1 MGIDKETLKNK
12 VVNLLKQYSLSNESA
27 IAIAIDGEWGV
38 GKSYMYHK
46 IIEEEIKKELNI
58 TPIYTSVFGKKDE
71 NEIIKDLVSQFLT
84 IENKNADTI
93 RDFIEGTFKF
103 FGKNIDVDSL
113 FKFFKKEHMSNTIV
127 CIDDFERLSDK
138 IPVQDVLGLISEL
151 KENKGCHVIL
161 LYNSSKINI
170 NSQEQFNNYIEKII
184 DITYNY
190 TPNPC
195 DQLELLKGLLKYPLY
210 TEKFPQEEV
219 EKYLSNIKIKDK
231 INELELTNLREI
243 KKIIYCF
250 NEYFEGLDNEY
261 LKDEY
266 TRVLFVNI
274 IFYCIVN
281 AKLVIKLEDELST
294 ISQKDTDS
302 ISKIKNELRLCG
314 MKEDPKNGIL
324 NFKPIDENFI
334 RSFVKVIIKYQ
345 KNNFFNFR
353 SSNQFEDKIYVK
365 SEEELISKLFEL
377 AQEYKNK
384 NKISGED
391 NE

>member
-12 VVNLLKQYSLSNESA
+12 VVNLLRQYSLSNESA

-46 IIEEEIKKELNI
+46 IIEEEIKEVLKI

-71 NEIIKDLVSQFLT
+71 NEIIKDLISQFLT
-84 IENKNADTI
+84 IENKNVDGI
-93 RDFIEGTFKF
+93 RNLIQGTFKL
-103 FGKNIDVDSL
+103 FGKNIDMDLL
-113 FKFFKKEHMSNTIV
+113 FKFFRKEHMGNTII

-138 IPVQDVLGLISEL
+138 IPVQDILGLISEL

-161 LYNSSKINI
+161 LYNSSKINT
-170 NSQEQFNNYIEKII
+170 NSQEQFNNYIEKIV
-184 DITYNY
+184 DVTYNY
-190 TPNPC
+190 TPYPF

-210 TEKFPQEEV
+210 TENFPQEEV
-219 EKYLSNIKIKDK
+219 EKYLSNIKIKNK
-231 INELELTNLREI
+231 IDELKLINLREI

-274 IFYCIVN
+274 IFYCMVN

-324 NFKPIDENFI
+324 NFKPIDGNFI
-334 RSFVKVIIKYQ
+334 RSFVNVIKKYQ
-345 KNNFFNFR
+345 KNNFFDFR
-353 SSNQFEDKIYVK
+353 FSNRYEDKSFVK
-365 SEEELISKLFEL
+365 S
-377 AQEYKNK
+377 
-384 NKISGED
+384 
-391 NE
+391 

>member
-1 MGIDKETLKNK
+1 
-12 VVNLLKQYSLSNESA
+12 
-27 IAIAIDGEWGV
+27 
-38 GKSYMYHK
+38 
-46 IIEEEIKKELNI
+46 
-58 TPIYTSVFGKKDE
+58 
-71 NEIIKDLVSQFLT
+71 
-84 IENKNADTI
+84 
-93 RDFIEGTFKF
+93 
-103 FGKNIDVDSL
+103 
-113 FKFFKKEHMSNTIV
+113 
-127 CIDDFERLSDK
+127 
-138 IPVQDVLGLISEL
+138 
-151 KENKGCHVIL
+151 
-161 LYNSSKINI
+161 
-170 NSQEQFNNYIEKII
+170 
-184 DITYNY
+184 
-190 TPNPC
+190 

-210 TEKFPQEEV
+210 TENFPQEEV
-219 EKYLSNIKIKDK
+219 EKYLSNIKIKNK
-231 INELELTNLREI
+231 IDELKLINLREI

-274 IFYCIVN
+274 IFYCMVN

-324 NFKPIDENFI
+324 NFKPIDGNFI
-334 RSFVKVIIKYQ
+334 RSFVNVIKKYQ
-345 KNNFFNFR
+345 KNNFFDFR
-353 SSNQFEDKIYVK
+353 FSNRYEDKSFVK

-377 AQEYKNK
+377 AQEYKNNK